1 MAEVASQTLEICTD
15 CWVNR
20 RIIYIIRSRTKS
32 AMVLLWELVQGAFIS
47 SISCNCFYSCNF
59 LSVAMCRLQY

>member
-1 MAEVASQTLEICTD
+1 MAEVASQTIEICTD
-15 CWVNR
+15 CWVNH
-20 RIIYIIRSRTKS
+20 RIIYMIRSRTKG